1 MLTKDFSYDLPAD
14 LIAQRPLQQR
24 SASRML
30 VLDEQSGLQDQCF
43 EDFKQYLS
51 AGDLIVVNNTRVMA
65 ARLYGQKETGGR
77 VEILIERI
85 LNDSLAIAQIR
96 ASKSPKSGSS
106 ITLEHEAKITVRAR
120 KNSMFELQLEQ
131 GDWGALLQ
139 RQGHMPLPPYIE
151 RDDDSDDESRY
162 QTVFAR
168 HFGAVA
174 APTAGLHFDEATMK
188 DLKSAGIDIA
198 EVTLHVGA
206 GTYQPV
212 RTERIEDHE
221 MHAEWIE
228 VTASVCQQIETCKQR
243 GGKVVAVGTTSLRA
257 LESAAHEGKLAPFT
271 GDTRLFVSPGYK
283 FNVVDILLTNFHL
296 PESSLMMLVTAFGG
310 YERVMQAY
318 RHAVQTRYRFFSY
331 GDAMLIQRSA

>member
-30 VLDEQSGLQDQCF
+30 VLDEQSGLQDQRF
-43 EDFKQYLS
+43 EDFKQHLS
-51 AGDLIVVNNTRVMA
+51 SGDLLVVNNTRVMA

-96 ASKSPKSGSS
+96 ASKSPKPGSS
-106 ITLEHEAKITVRAR
+106 ITLEDEAKLTVSGR
-120 KNSMFELQLEQ
+120 KNSMFELKLAE
-131 GDWGALLQ
+131 GDWATLL
-139 RQGHMPLPPYIE
+139 RKQGHMPLPPYIE
-151 RDDDSDDESRY
+151 RDDDSDDEARY

-174 APTAGLHFDEATMK
+174 APTAGLHFDEAYMK

-212 RTERIEDHE
+212 RTERIEDHQ

-228 VTASVCQQIETCKQR
+228 VTASVCQQIETCKRQ

-257 LESAAHEGKLAPFT
+257 LESAARDGKLAPFT
-271 GDTRLFVSPGYK
+271 GDTRLFVSPGYT

-318 RHAVQTRYRFFSY
+318 RHAVQARYRFFSY

>member
-30 VLDEQSGLQDQCF
+30 VLDEQSGLQDQRF

-51 AGDLIVVNNTRVMA
+51 EGDLIVVNNTRVMA

-96 ASKSPKSGSS
+96 ASKSPKPGSS
-106 ITLEHEAKITVRAR
+106 IKLEHEAKLTVRAR
-120 KNSMFELQLEQ
+120 KNSMFELQLDQ

-151 RDDDSDDESRY
+151 REDDSDDESRY

-174 APTAGLHFDEATMK
+174 APTAGLHFDDAYMK

-221 MHAEWIE
+221 MHAEWIK
-228 VTASVCQQIETCKQR
+228 VTASVCQQIETCKRR
-243 GGKVVAVGTTSLRA
+243 GGKVLAVGTTSLRA
-257 LESAAHEGKLAPFT
+257 LESAAREGKLVPYS

-283 FNVVDILLTNFHL
+283 FNVVDGLLTNFHL

-318 RHAVQTRYRFFSY
+318 RHAVRARYRFFSY
-331 GDAMLIQRSA
+331 GDAMLIQRST

>member
-1 MLTKDFSYDLPAD
+1 MLTKDFSYDLPAE

-30 VLDEQSGLQDQCF
+30 VLDGQGGLHDQCF
-43 EDFKQYLS
+43 EDFKQHLS
-51 AGDLIVVNNTRVMA
+51 AGDLLVVNNTRVMA

-96 ASKSPKSGSS
+96 ASKSPKPGSM
-106 ITLEHEAKITVRAR
+106 IKLEDEAKLMVRAR
-120 KNSMFELQLEQ
+120 KNSMFELELEE
-131 GDWGALLQ
+131 GGWHKLLN
-139 RQGHMPLPPYIE
+139 RQGHIPLPPYIE
-151 RDDDSDDESRY
+151 REDDTADKSRY
-162 QTVFAR
+162 QTVYAR
-168 HFGAVA
+168 HSGAVA
-174 APTAGLHFDEATMK
+174 APTAGLHFDDAYMK
-188 DLKSAGIDIA
+188 GLKSAGIDIA

-212 RTERIEDHE
+212 RAERIEDHE

-228 VTASVCQQIETCKQR
+228 VTESVCQQIEACKRQ

-257 LESAAHEGKLAPFT
+257 LESAARDGKLAPFT
-271 GDTRLFVSPGYK
+271 GDTRLFVSPGYT
-283 FNVVDILLTNFHL
+283 FNVVDTLLTNFHL

-310 YERVMQAY
+310 YERVMAAY
-318 RHAVQTRYRFFSY
+318 RHAVQARYRFFSY
-331 GDAMLIQRSA
+331 GDAMLIQRPV

>member
-30 VLDEQSGLQDQCF
+30 VLDEQSGLQDQRF

-51 AGDLIVVNNTRVMA
+51 EGDLIVVNNTRVMA

-96 ASKSPKSGSS
+96 ASKSPKPGSS
-106 ITLEHEAKITVRAR
+106 ITLEHEAKLTVRAR
-120 KNSMFELQLEQ
+120 KNSMFELQLDQ

-151 RDDDSDDESRY
+151 REDDSDDESRY

-174 APTAGLHFDEATMK
+174 APTAGLHFDEAYMK

-221 MHAEWIE
+221 MHAEWIK
-228 VTASVCQQIETCKQR
+228 VTASVCQQIETCKRR
-243 GGKVVAVGTTSLRA
+243 GGKVLAVGTTSLRA
-257 LESAAHEGKLAPFT
+257 LESAAREGKLVPYS

-283 FNVVDILLTNFHL
+283 FNVVDGLLTNFHL

-318 RHAVQTRYRFFSY
+318 RHAVRARYRFFSY
-331 GDAMLIQRSA
+331 GDAMLIQRST

>member
-1 MLTKDFSYDLPAD
+1 MLTKDFSYELPAD

-30 VLDEQSGLQDQCF
+30 VLDGQGGLQDQHF

-51 AGDLIVVNNTRVMA
+51 AGDLLVVNNTRVMA
-65 ARLYGQKETGGR
+65 ARLYGKKETGGR
-77 VEILIERI
+77 VEILIERV

-96 ASKSPKSGSS
+96 ASKSPKPGSS
-106 ITLEHEAKITVRAR
+106 IKLEHEAKLTVRAR
-120 KNSMFELQLEQ
+120 KNSMFELKLAE
-131 GDWGALLQ
+131 GDWGTLLQ

-151 RDDDSDDESRY
+151 REDDSDDESRY
-162 QTVFAR
+162 QTVYAR
-168 HFGAVA
+168 HTGAVA
-174 APTAGLHFDEATMK
+174 APTAGLHFDEATME
-188 DLKSAGIDIA
+188 DLKSAGIGIA

-228 VTASVCQQIETCKQR
+228 VSASVCQQIETCKR
-243 GGKVVAVGTTSLRA
+243 HGGMVVAVGTTSLRV
-257 LESAAHEGKLAPFT
+257 LESAAREGKLEPYS

-318 RHAVQTRYRFFSY
+318 RHAVQARYRFFSY

>member
-30 VLDEQSGLQDQCF
+30 VLDGQGGSQDQRF
-43 EDFKQYLS
+43 EDLKQHLT
-51 AGDLIVVNNTRVMA
+51 AGDLLVVNNTRVMA
-65 ARLYGQKETGGR
+65 ARLYGQKETGGH
-77 VEILIERI
+77 VEILIERV

-96 ASKSPKSGSS
+96 ASKSPKPGSS
-106 ITLEHEAKITVRAR
+106 ITLEHEAKLTVRAR
-120 KNSMFELQLEQ
+120 KNSMFELELAE
-131 GDWGALLQ
+131 GDWGTLLK

-151 RDDDSDDESRY
+151 REDDSDDESRY

-188 DLKSAGIDIA
+188 GLKSAGIDIA

-221 MHAEWIE
+221 MHAEWIK
-228 VTASVCQQIETCKQR
+228 VTASVCQQVETCKRR
-243 GGKVVAVGTTSLRA
+243 GGKVLAVGTTSLRA
-257 LESAAHEGKLAPFT
+257 LESAAREGKLVPYS

-318 RHAVQTRYRFFSY
+318 RHAVQARYRFFSY

>member
-24 SASRML
+24 RASRML
-30 VLDEQSGLQDQCF
+30 VLDGQGGMQNQRF
-43 EDFKQYLS
+43 EDFKQHLS
-51 AGDLIVVNNTRVMA
+51 AGDLLVVNNTRVMA

-77 VEILIERI
+77 VEILIDRI
-85 LNDSLAIAQIR
+85 LNDSLAIAQVR
-96 ASKSPKSGSS
+96 ASKPPKPGSC
-106 ITLEHEAKITVRAR
+106 ITLDHGVKLLMRAR
-120 KNSMFELQLEQ
+120 RNSMFELELAE
-131 GDWGALLQ
+131 GDWGTLLQ
-139 RQGHMPLPPYIE
+139 KQGHMPLPPYIE
-151 RDDDSDDESRY
+151 REDDSDDESRY

-168 HFGAVA
+168 YFGAVA
-174 APTAGLHFDEATMK
+174 APTAGLHFDEAYME

-212 RTERIEDHE
+212 RVERIEDHE

-228 VTASVCQQIETCKQR
+228 VTDSVCRQIEACQR
-243 GGKVVAVGTTSLRA
+243 QGGKVVAVGTTSLRA
-257 LESAAHEGKLAPFT
+257 LESAACEGKLAPFS
-271 GDTRLFVSPGYK
+271 GETRLFVSPGYR
-283 FNVVDILLTNFHL
+283 FNVVDMLLTNFHL

-310 YERVMQAY
+310 YERVMEAY
-318 RHAVQTRYRFFSY
+318 RHAVQARYRFFSY

>member
-30 VLDEQSGLQDQCF
+30 VLDEQSGLQDQRF

-51 AGDLIVVNNTRVMA
+51 EGDLIVVNNTRVMA

-96 ASKSPKSGSS
+96 ASKSPKPGSS
-106 ITLEHEAKITVRAR
+106 IKLEHEAKLTVRAR
-120 KNSMFELQLEQ
+120 KNSMFELQLDQ

-151 RDDDSDDESRY
+151 REDDSDDESRY

-174 APTAGLHFDEATMK
+174 APTAGLHFDEAYMK

-221 MHAEWIE
+221 MHAEWIK
-228 VTASVCQQIETCKQR
+228 VTASVCQQIETCKRR
-243 GGKVVAVGTTSLRA
+243 GGKVLAVGTTSLRA
-257 LESAAHEGKLAPFT
+257 LESAAREGKLVPYS

-283 FNVVDILLTNFHL
+283 FNVVDGLLTNFHL

-318 RHAVQTRYRFFSY
+318 RHAVRARYRFFSY
-331 GDAMLIQRSA
+331 GDAMLIQRST